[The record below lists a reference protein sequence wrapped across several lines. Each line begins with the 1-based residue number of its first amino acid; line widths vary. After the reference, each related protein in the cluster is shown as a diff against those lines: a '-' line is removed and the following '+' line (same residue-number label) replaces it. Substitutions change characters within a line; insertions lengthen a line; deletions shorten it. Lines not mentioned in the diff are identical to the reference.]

1 MIGLCWHMPNG
12 TYLPIDEVLEYRA
25 DGMVSV
31 LSAQD
36 RLLVQAGSLVA
47 F

>member
-1 MIGLCWHMPNG
+1 MIGLFWRMPNG
-12 TYLPIDEVLEYRA
+12 HYLFIDEVLEYRP

-31 LSAQD
+31 LSADD
-36 RLLVQAGSLVA
+36 RLLVPAVNLVA

>member
-1 MIGLCWHMPNG
+1 MIGLFWHMPNG
-12 TYLPIDEVLEYRA
+12 NYLPIDDVLDYRA

-31 LSAQD
+31 LSAD
-36 RLLVQAGSLVA
+36 SRLLVQAGSLVA